1 MPKVAIVTGGGG
13 PGCGRA
19 IAQRL
24 ANEGFRVVVADID
37 VNGGHETV
45 RLIAQAGQEAKFVRT
60 DVGMEGD
67 VRAMIAF
74 AESSF
79 GRLDVVVNNAGSY
92 HPQLLEFWMENIQSN
107 LHGVV
112 YGTLH
117 AIEAMRRHGG
127 GAIVNFGSTSSLGF
141 GHSNSPSYDAAKSAV
156 MRLTGGLACLKEQY
170 GIRVNCVVPHW
181 IATPEVS
188 AYVNSL
194 TLEERRQR
202 KVPDVLLS
210 TDEIADAVLR
220 LATDETLAGRILV
233 CHGGEPPRFLPNDD
247 SLSVEP

>member
-1 MPKVAIVTGGGG
+1 
-13 PGCGRA
+13 
-19 IAQRL
+19 
-24 ANEGFRVVVADID
+24 

-45 RLIAQAGQEAKFVRT
+45 RLIAQSGQEAKFVRT

-67 VRAMIAF
+67 VRAMITF

-79 GRLDVVVNNAGSY
+79 GGLDLLVNNAGSY
-92 HPQLLEFWMENIQSN
+92 HPQLLEFWMENMQSN
-107 LHGVV
+107 LHGVM

-117 AIEAMRRHGG
+117 AIDAMRRRGG
-127 GAIVNFGSTSSLGF
+127 GAIVNFGSTSGLGF
-141 GHSNSPSYDAAKSAV
+141 GHSNSPSYDAAKAAV
-156 MRLTGGLACLKEQY
+156 MRLTGGLACLKEQH
-170 GIRVNCVVPHW
+170 GIRVNCLVPHW

-194 TLEERRQR
+194 TPDQRRQR

-220 LATDETLAGRILV
+220 LATDETLAGRVLV
-233 CHGGEPPRFLPNDD
+233 CRGGESPRLFPNDG